1 MCRATSADR
10 HKGIFKSPGFI
21 LLSRLGFWGFQLI
34 PFFLSFNR
42 LIYLPTERP
51 LSPKR
56 SQAGRA
62 RIPSQR
68 ASPALPARPSGYPLA
83 MPSTARGASPGRQPT
98 TASSS
103 SSSMPLP
110 GPSGGG
116 VGVASDGDDTAA
128 GEVGGVGDEGV
139 QSGSTT
145 PSRRPPL
152 RSAASSSLSSTQA
165 TLSEPS
171 APSPPPSSTPSPRPG
186 FLSRFSLPLHLP
198 LRNRN
203 RHVAD
208 FHIRPDEPHRK
219 YSAGGH
225 VRGAVVLAVVKPLR
239 ITHLTVSLHGFVRV
253 FREPTASAKR
263 KAALSLP
270 QGSSDR
276 PQYHGH
282 GLATLFQDEQVLSG
296 EGRLDPGNYEFHFD
310 LLFPETGLPS
320 SIDVG
325 APCPHHSEFQH
336 G

>member
-1 MCRATSADR
+1 
-10 HKGIFKSPGFI
+10 
-21 LLSRLGFWGFQLI
+21 
-34 PFFLSFNR
+34 
-42 LIYLPTERP
+42 
-51 LSPKR
+51 
-56 SQAGRA
+56 
-62 RIPSQR
+62 
-68 ASPALPARPSGYPLA
+68 
-83 MPSTARGASPGRQPT
+83 MPSTARGASPGRQST
-98 TASSS
+98 TAFSSS

-116 VGVASDGDDTAA
+116 GSVGGVDGGDDDDTAA
-128 GEVGGVGDEGV
+128 SETGGVRHEGV

-145 PSRRPPL
+145 PSRRPTL

-171 APSPPPSSTPSPRPG
+171 APSPPPSSTPSPRPR
-186 FLSRFSLPLHLP
+186 FLSRFSLP

-219 YSAGGH
+219 YSAGGG

-253 FREPTASAKR
+253 FRDPTASAKR
-263 KAALSLP
+263 KAAISLP

-310 LLFPETGLPS
+310 LLFPKTGLPS

-325 APCPHHSEFQH
+325 IPCPHHGESHH